1 MIEAAQ
7 HGLPIIARDIP
18 VFREVAGESAYYFSG
33 EDPQVLANAL
43 QSWLSLG
50 DAVPASTGITP
61 LTWHQSSRQL
71 LDVVLK
77 ERWYRFW
84 PDADA
89 NLERAQLTIPR
100 NHASAIPPKAIFV
113 DH

>member
-1 MIEAAQ
+1 M
-7 HGLPIIARDIP
+7 
-18 VFREVAGESAYYFSG
+18 FREVAGESAYYFSG
-33 EDPQVLANAL
+33 EDPQALANAL

-77 ERWYRFW
+77 ERWYRSW
-84 PDADA
+84 PDAAA
-89 NLERAQLTIPR
+89 NLPTVPVADRAESDASTI
-100 NHASAIPPKAIFV
+100 SGKAIFV